1 MAFWYGGVL
10 ITDPEKDYTIGKVM
24 TVFFGVL
31 TGAFSLSAV
40 GQNIEFFASARAAAH
55 SVFEIVDREP
65 TIDIMSTSGEKPK
78 KITGN
83 VTLKERVV
91 SEINLSSDTVTW
103 ECKSID
109 NSLKEHRFHISSA
122 FGPTSFEK
130 SIF

>member
-1 MAFWYGGVL
+1 ML
-10 ITDPEKDYTIGKVM
+10 ITDEDKDYTIGKVM

-91 SEINLSSDTVTW
+91 PAAQFTLTIPVSQMCHIINS
-103 ECKSID
+103 
-109 NSLKEHRFHISSA
+109 
-122 FGPTSFEK
+122 
-130 SIF
+130 

>member
-1 MAFWYGGVL
+1 ML
-10 ITDPEKDYTIGKVM
+10 ITDEDKDYTIGKVM

-91 SEINLSSDTVTW
+91 PVTQFCDNTRVTDVSLST
-103 ECKSID
+103 
-109 NSLKEHRFHISSA
+109 LK
-122 FGPTSFEK
+122 
-130 SIF
+130 